1 MPQLATTRFTKDT
14 WDENVAWRQSHNCIN
29 GCAYGTPK
37 YICDNIEYDE
47 VVYVLEMNNDI
58 NKIVGIGKIRNKIQL
73 GIKKRDKKIY
83 SDPFYC
89 KYLYKGNRRIDRNE
103 LTEREVIIINI
114 LELIV
119 FYGGGHLKRGHGI
132 TRMNPVILNRVKD
145 IDLLEEIE
153 YMFNRR

>member
-1 MPQLATTRFTKDT
+1 M
-14 WDENVAWRQSHNCIN
+14 
-29 GCAYGTPK
+29 
-37 YICDNIEYDE
+37 
-47 VVYVLEMNNDI
+47 
-58 NKIVGIGKIRNKIQL
+58 
-73 GIKKRDKKIY
+73 
-83 SDPFYC
+83 
-89 KYLYKGNRRIDRNE
+89 
-103 LTEREVIIINI
+103 NI